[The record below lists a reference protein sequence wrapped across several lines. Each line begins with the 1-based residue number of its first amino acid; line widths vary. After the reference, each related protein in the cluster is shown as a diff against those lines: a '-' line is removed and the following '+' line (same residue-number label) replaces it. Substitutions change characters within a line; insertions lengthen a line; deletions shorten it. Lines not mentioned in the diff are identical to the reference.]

1 MHKLTKD
8 GRYYL
13 YALAL
18 VGLDESGFNG
28 RITYVSDNGEEK
40 VIDEDGVLY
49 LGELFKKYR
58 RDVSLYEEK

>member
-8 GRYYL
+8 GGYYL
-13 YALAL
+13 YALAV
-18 VGLDESGFNG
+18 VGLDGSGFNG

-49 LGELFKKYR
+49 LMELFKKY
-58 RDVSLYEEK
+58 